1 MDDTTS
7 EHEDRWR
14 AVAERQ
20 IREAIQAGEFD
31 NLPGAGQPLAVEEN
45 PYVPEDMRLAFKV
58 LENAGVVPDWIAL
71 ANAIDAETALW
82 RRHADEHFNTLRRR
96 LDTAVAHP
104 GALKGLREEI
114 RNLKAMHGRAT
125 EHHLA
130 LMAEINRK
138 IRYYN
143 AIIPTDSVMR
153 MPFNAEAEM
162 RAWADRLPAY
172 LNY

>member
-1 MDDTTS
+1 
-7 EHEDRWR
+7 
-14 AVAERQ
+14 
-20 IREAIQAGEFD
+20 
-31 NLPGAGQPLAVEEN
+31 
-45 PYVPEDMRLAFKV
+45 V

-104 GALKGLREEI
+104 GALKRLREEI